1 MFLEN
6 KTAIVTGASSGL
18 GAAIACQ
25 LTKLQVRVFGL
36 ARSSGKLN
44 KMETELGNLFFPV
57 PLDITNQAA
66 VSEWFGQTFDEGFS
80 PDILINNAGAGIFGK
95 IEELPLEQ
103 WKQMMDTNLNG
114 MYFLTREAV
123 PLMKV
128 SAESSHIINV
138 GSILGK
144 TSGMTKS
151 AYSTTKFGVQGFS
164 EALFKELRFSNIK
177 VTCFNPG
184 SIDTH
189 FFEESGIEPHNNML
203 QPDDLAD
210 MIVHILQTPD
220 NFLVN
225 DITLRPLNPQKKE

>member
-1 MFLEN
+1 MHLAH
-6 KTAIVTGASSGL
+6 KTAIVTGASRGL
-18 GAAIACQ
+18 GAAIAA
-25 LTKLQVRVFGL
+25 KLIKHQVRVFGL
-36 ARSSGKLN
+36 ARSSETLSKLE
-44 KMETELGNLFFPV
+44 KQLGNLFFPV
-57 PLDITNQAA
+57 PLDITDQTAI
-66 VSEWFGQTFDEGFS
+66 SEWFGQTFSNGYQ

-103 WKQMMDTNLNG
+103 WKRMMDTNLNG

-123 PLMKV
+123 PLMK
-128 SAESSHIINV
+128 ANADSSHIINV

-189 FFEESGIEPHNNML
+189 FFKESGIEPHTNML
-203 QPDDLAD
+203 QPNDLAE

-225 DITLRPLNPQKKE
+225 DITIRPVDPRTPS

>member
-1 MFLEN
+1 MHLTH
-6 KTAIVTGASSGL
+6 KTAIVTGASRGL
-18 GAAIACQ
+18 GAAIAAQ
-25 LTKLQVRVFGL
+25 LVKHQVRVFGL
-36 ARSSGKLN
+36 ARSSETLSKLE
-44 KMETELGNLFFPV
+44 KQLGNLFFPV
-57 PLDITNQAA
+57 PLDITDQAA
-66 VSEWFGQTFDEGFS
+66 ISEWFSQTFNNGYQ

-103 WKQMMDTNLNG
+103 WKNMMDTNLNG

-123 PLMKV
+123 PLMK
-128 SAESSHIINV
+128 ANADSSHIINV

-189 FFEESGIEPHNNML
+189 FFEESGIEPHTNML
-203 QPDDLAD
+203 QPNDLAE

-225 DITLRPLNPQKKE
+225 DITIRPVDPRTPA

>member
-1 MFLEN
+1 MLLAH
-6 KTAIVTGASSGL
+6 KTAIVTGASRGL
-18 GAAIACQ
+18 GAAIAAQ
-25 LTKLQVRVFGL
+25 LVKHQVRVFGL
-36 ARSSGKLN
+36 ARSSETLSKLE
-44 KMETELGNLFFPV
+44 KQLGNLFFPV
-57 PLDITNQAA
+57 PLDITDQAA
-66 VSEWFGQTFDEGFS
+66 ISEWFGQTFNNGYQ
-80 PDILINNAGAGIFGK
+80 PDILINNAGAGIFEK

-103 WKQMMDTNLNG
+103 WKNMMDTNLNG

-123 PLMKV
+123 PLMKAN
-128 SAESSHIINV
+128 AESSHIINV

-189 FFEESGIEPHNNML
+189 FFEESGIEPHTNML
-203 QPDDLAD
+203 QPNDLAE

-225 DITLRPLNPQKKE
+225 DITIRPVDPRTPS

>member
-1 MFLEN
+1 MNLNN

-18 GAAIACQ
+18 GAAIASQ
-25 LTKLQVRVFGL
+25 LIKHETRVFGL
-36 ARSSGKLN
+36 ARSSEKLN
-44 KMETELGNLFFPV
+44 AIEQELGNLFFPV
-57 PLDITNQAA
+57 VLDITDQAA
-66 VSEWFGQTFDEGFS
+66 VAKWFSQTFSNGYH

-103 WKQMMDTNLNG
+103 WKRMMDTNLNG
-114 MYFLTREAV
+114 MYFLTREVV
-123 PLMKV
+123 PLMKAN
-128 SAESSHIINV
+128 SESSHIINV

-144 TSGMTKS
+144 TSGMNKS

-184 SIDTH
+184 SIDTT
-189 FFEESGIEPHNNML
+189 FFEESGIEPHHNML
-203 QPDDLAD
+203 QPNDLAET
-210 MIVHILQTPD
+210 IVHILQTPD

-225 DITLRPLNPQKKE
+225 DITIRPVDPGTPS

>member
-6 KTAIVTGASSGL
+6 KTAIVTGAGSGL
-18 GAAIACQ
+18 GAAIARQ
-25 LTKLQVRVFGL
+25 LVKHRTQVFGL
-36 ARSSGKLN
+36 ARSSDKLN
-44 KMETELGNLFFPV
+44 SLKTELGLLFHPIS
-57 PLDITNQAA
+57 LDISDQPK
-66 VSEWFGQTFDEGFS
+66 VSSWFKQTFSKELK
-80 PDILINNAGAGIFGK
+80 PDILINNAGAGVFGK
-95 IEELPLEQ
+95 IEELPLDR

-114 MYFLTREAV
+114 MYYLTREVV
-123 PLMKV
+123 PHMKTN
-128 SAESSHIINV
+128 SASSHIINV

-164 EALFKELRFSNIK
+164 EALFKELRFQNIK

-184 SIDTH
+184 SIDTW
-189 FFEESGIEPHNNML
+189 FFEESGIEPHANML
-203 QPDDLAD
+203 QPDDLAE

-225 DITLRPLNPQKKE
+225 DMTIRPLDPRS